1 MANDQGGVASAT
13 GLMGILVGFL
23 VVGVIGVY
31 IGDQMLT
38 SASLNESDA
47 LYNSQ
52 QAVVETFTLG
62 VTLAKV
68 IIIVSIAAIIFV
80 MLQNTGL
87 VPSFKQGGGGE
98 Y

>member
-1 MANDQGGVASAT
+1 MANNEGGIASAT

-38 SASLNESDA
+38 SASLDA
-47 LYNSQ
+47 NDTLYTSQ
-52 QAVVETFTLG
+52 QAIVETFELG

-80 MLQNTGL
+80 MLQKTGL
-87 VPSFKQGGGGE
+87 VPSFNQKGGE

>member
-1 MANDQGGVASAT
+1 MANNEGGIASAT

-31 IGDQMLT
+31 IGDQMLS
-38 SASLNESDA
+38 SASLNESDS
-47 LYNSQ
+47 LYTSQ
-52 QAVVETFTLG
+52 QSIVETFELG

-80 MLQNTGL
+80 MLQKTGL
-87 VPSFKQGGGGE
+87 VPSFNQKGGE